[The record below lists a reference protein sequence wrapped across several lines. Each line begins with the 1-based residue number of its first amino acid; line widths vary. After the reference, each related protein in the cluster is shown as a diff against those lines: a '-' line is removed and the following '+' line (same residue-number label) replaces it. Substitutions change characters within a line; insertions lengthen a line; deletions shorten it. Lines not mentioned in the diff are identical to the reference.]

1 MKTLQ
6 QLETISK
13 QLEQQAGHRSLISQ
27 KANEYAEQFL
37 NGLDHMPGY
46 TKGSLDQLESLQFDE
61 EGTPI
66 DALLDILKT
75 EVDAVGINA
84 ASGRHMGYIPGGGLW
99 TSSVADM
106 LAALTNRYAG
116 IAFSGPGSV
125 KIEDQV
131 IEWLLSI
138 VNYPQQQGYGNL
150 TSGGSTANLIAVKA
164 ARDYHQINSSNVK
177 DAVIYFTQQTHHC
190 LHKALHTTGLH
201 EAILRYVPMN
211 EKFQMSGDALKE
223 QMMSDKWDGLKPFLV
238 VATAGTTD
246 TGAIDDL
253 NAIAD
258 ICKEFKA
265 WFHVDAAYGGFFMLV
280 DEMNK
285 KLSGIERSDSVVLD
299 PHKTLFI
306 PYGSGAVLL
315 RDKNI
320 LFSSNSYKASYMKDS
335 FHVDAINPADTG
347 IELSRHN
354 RALRIWLP
362 LHLHGIKPFR
372 AALKEKL
379 LLTQY
384 FFEKIKALGFETAC
398 EPELSIVVFR
408 WPADEDNSINQQLI
422 ERIHED
428 GRVFLSSTIINNKLW
443 IRCALVSHRS
453 HLREVDIALQMIE
466 ENMQALKLKPSF
478 LQQHR

>member
-13 QLEQQAGHRSLISQ
+13 QLEPGTGQRSLISERT
-27 KANEYAEQFL
+27 NNYAENFL
-37 NGLDHMPGY
+37 SDLEEMPGY
-46 TKGSLDQLESLQFDE
+46 TKGNLDKLESLSFDE
-61 EGTPI
+61 DAKSI
-66 DALLDILKT
+66 DSLLDILKT
-75 EVDAVGINA
+75 EVDSCGINA

-99 TSSVADM
+99 SSSVADM
-106 LAALTNRYAG
+106 LAAVTNRYAG

-131 IEWLLSI
+131 IKWLLSV
-138 VNYPQQQGYGNL
+138 VNYPQNEAYGNL

-164 ARDYHQINSSNVK
+164 ARDHHYINSSNVK
-177 DAVIYFTQQTHHC
+177 TAVIYFTQQTHHC

-211 EKFQMSGDALKE
+211 DKFQMDTEALKE
-223 QMMSDKWDGLKPFLV
+223 QMTSDKWDGLKPFLV
-238 VATAGTTD
+238 VGTAGTTD
-246 TGAIDDL
+246 TGAIDDM
-253 NAIAD
+253 ATIAD
-258 ICKEFKA
+258 TCKEFNA
-265 WFHVDAAYGGFFMLV
+265 WFHVDAAYGGFFMLL
-280 DEMNK
+280 DEMK
-285 KLSGIERSDSVVLD
+285 EKLKGIERSDSVVLD

-320 LFSSNSYKASYMKDS
+320 LLSSNSYKASYMKDS
-335 FHVDAINPADTG
+335 FHVEDINPADTG

-362 LHLHGIKPFR
+362 LHLHGVKPFR
-372 AALKEKL
+372 AALKEKI

-384 FFEKIKALGFETAC
+384 FNKSIQELGFETAC
-398 EPELSIVVFR
+398 EPELSITVFR
-408 WPADEDNSINQQLI
+408 WPGDEDNSINQKLI

-428 GRVFLSSTIINNKLW
+428 GRVFLSSTIIKGKLW
-443 IRCALVSHRS
+443 IRCALVSHRT
-453 HLREVDIALQMIE
+453 HLREVDIALQMIK
-466 ENMQALKLKPSF
+466 ENMQTLELKAVTS
-478 LQQHR
+478 